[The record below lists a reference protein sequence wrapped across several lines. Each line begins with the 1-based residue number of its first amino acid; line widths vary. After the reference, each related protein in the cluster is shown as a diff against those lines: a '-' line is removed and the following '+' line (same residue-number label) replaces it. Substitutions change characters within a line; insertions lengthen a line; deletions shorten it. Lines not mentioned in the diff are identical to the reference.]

1 MAHLLWQEEW
11 SFNDRLW
18 CRTAGLVVGCKLF
31 WKRHYALIKR
41 GLLSA
46 AESGLSCGETA
57 AGIPH
62 LHSHSPPGPPLLLL
76 QAYSLS
82 WLLGNEDTAAPFIG
96 ECHCIFS
103 PESAKRLSCFTRP
116 RARRHRV
123 PKASAN
129 LFSWELSGLS
139 SIQDSPSQRRK
150 EPWILCW
157 KDVETRQE
165 TSRLTPSTSF
175 KSPWG

>member
-11 SFNDRLW
+11 SFNDKLW
-18 CRTAGLVVGCKLF
+18 CRTAGLVVCCKLF

-46 AESGLSCGETA
+46 AESGLSCGVTA
-57 AGIPH
+57 AGIPI
-62 LHSHSPPGPPLLLL
+62 LTPTPLLNFPWSFSRP
-76 QAYSLS
+76 YSLS
-82 WLLGNEDTAAPFIG
+82 WLLGNEDTAVPFTG

-103 PESAKRLSCFTRP
+103 PESA
-116 RARRHRV
+116 RR
-123 PKASAN
+123 STCI
-129 LFSWELSGLS
+129 SQTWELSGLS

-157 KDVETRQE
+157 KDVETCQE